1 MNLSPFCV
9 YTIIHVDELKRVHR
23 DGGAGSFT
31 ENKRWVTGAQ
41 LLKEAQ
47 VAGQRMAVIFA
58 DAATTA
64 ELLYY
69 AWLTEIELLDD
80 DSRGPTRYSFED
92 LTPIHP
98 SLPKS
103 TLLLKSSGQP
113 LNDNY
118 IRPYVICHTPN
129 FLTNAAPTPAKGKV
143 ARLIKRVLPSRV
155 RPVSPTLIYL
165 FGYTGKTMT
174 QIERAIGENGLLLD
188 IRYSPRSRK
197 AGFSR
202 SGLERVFGERY
213 RHVRELGNAGYQTG
227 ELELADADAGLTLVE
242 GLAAEHGGPIF
253 LMCACGDGSY
263 CHRSEV
269 GRLLRKRGYRVEE
282 YAFDAD

>member
-1 MNLSPFCV
+1 M
-9 YTIIHVDELKRVHR
+9 
-23 DGGAGSFT
+23 
-31 ENKRWVTGAQ
+31 
-41 LLKEAQ
+41 
-47 VAGQRMAVIFA
+47 
-58 DAATTA
+58 
-64 ELLYY
+64 
-69 AWLTEIELLDD
+69 
-80 DSRGPTRYSFED
+80 
-92 LTPIHP
+92 
-98 SLPKS
+98 
-103 TLLLKSSGQP
+103 LLKSSGQP

-253 LMCACGDGSY
+253 LMCACEDGSY